1 MTSKCT
7 DSKQNSLVVN
17 TPAITVSH
25 QLKQLWVY
33 FLMETKEMKEMN
45 KMVMVEEAQL
55 HNDLQRPA
63 T

>member
-1 MTSKCT
+1 MST

-17 TPAITVSH
+17 TPVITVSH

-33 FLMETKEMKEMN
+33 FLMEMKEMKEMN